1 MRVLQLLFEL
11 FFSFIFPS
19 GVIRMVVLFFFF
31 SYRLQLETFES
42 SSSLCVELLE
52 FPIKVLEL

>member
-19 GVIRMVVLFFFF
+19 DDTVIRMAVLFFFF
-31 SYRLQLETFES
+31 LQVPT
-42 SSSLCVELLE
+42 
-52 FPIKVLEL
+52 